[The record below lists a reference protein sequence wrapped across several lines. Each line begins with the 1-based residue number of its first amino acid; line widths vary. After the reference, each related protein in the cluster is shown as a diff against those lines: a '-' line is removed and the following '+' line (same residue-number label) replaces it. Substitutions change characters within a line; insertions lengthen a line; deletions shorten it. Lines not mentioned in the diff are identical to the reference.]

1 MTLVIRVPL
10 KRWWRFCSCGGQH
23 RPADM
28 IGSPWLYLLRLEFLT
43 ELLRF
48 LPATQPIIARLSF
61 AFEMR
66 VLPDDAVFLSDGRRV
81 TRALAMRWLK
91 AERQI

>member
-1 MTLVIRVPL
+1 MVEVLQRGSTGPL
-10 KRWWRFCSCGGQH
+10 
-23 RPADM
+23 DT
-28 IGSPWLYLLRLEFLT
+28 IGSPWFFSLLRLEFLS

-81 TRALAMRWLK
+81 AYTFAIRWLK
-91 AERQI
+91 DERQI